1 MEQLCTNRLTVQEAV
16 KNTMAT
22 MGPDPQYG
30 ARLKYLPSQSSSKT
44 LDELL
49 ASQGIQ
55 LPERISLL

>member
-1 MEQLCTNRLTVQEAV
+1 
-16 KNTMAT
+16 